1 MAPVNLGS
9 TSREGAWNLVPQCLS
24 YFNVTSL
31 KLMEKQECEKLVLWK
46 WTLGGES
53 GVERVEDRPGRVCR
67 ADSARVMARVKAL
80 RMT

>member
-1 MAPVNLGS
+1 
-9 TSREGAWNLVPQCLS
+9 
-24 YFNVTSL
+24 
-31 KLMEKQECEKLVLWK
+31 MEKQECEKLVLWK